1 MNTRARRRLLLAGS
15 ALATLAV
22 LTACGSTGAATPSAR
37 GGSPATAPAATAAA
51 TSPAETSSSRPPVA
65 ITHIHAVA
73 RDPNSGELLLATHE
87 GLFRHVNGELVQN
100 GQVIDLMGFAVAP
113 DGTYYASGHPGA
125 GVDLPQPVGLI
136 TSTDAGR
143 TWRVASRGGQSDFHA
158 LTAGP
163 AAVIG
168 FDGVLR
174 SSTDGT
180 TWTTRTIPAP
190 PRTLAA
196 APTSGT
202 LLATTEA
209 GLLASSDTGS
219 TWRPL
224 SPPGTALLVT
234 WADEKTIVIATT
246 TGQLGVS
253 SDAGATWTLNP
264 TRIGTAE
271 AVHARR
277 GSDGGLE
284 IVVVADSKVLRTLD
298 GGTTTENLLP

>member
-1 MNTRARRRLLLAGS
+1 MSTRARRRLLLAGS
-15 ALATLAV
+15 ALATMAV
-22 LTACGSTGAATPSAR
+22 LTACGSPGTATPSAR
-37 GGSPATAPAATAAA
+37 GGSPAAAPVS
-51 TSPAETSSSRPPVA
+51 SPASASSSRPPVA

-73 RDPNSGELLLATHE
+73 RDPKSGELLLATHE
-87 GLFRHVNGELVQN
+87 GLFRHVNGDLVQN
-100 GQVIDLMGFAVAP
+100 GPVIDLMGFAVAP
-113 DGTYYASGHPGA
+113 DGTYYASGHPGV

-143 TWRVASRGGQSDFHA
+143 SWRVASRGGQSDFHA
-158 LTAGP
+158 LTAGST
-163 AAVIG
+163 AVIG

-180 TWTTRTIPAP
+180 TWTTRSIPAP

-196 APTSGT
+196 APTSGA

-209 GLLASSDTGS
+209 GLLASSDTGA
-219 TWRPL
+219 TWRTL
-224 SPPGTALLVT
+224 STPVTALLVT
-234 WADEKTIVIATT
+234 WADEKTMVIATT

-253 SDAGATWTLNP
+253 SDAGITWTLNP
-264 TRIGTAE
+264 TRVGAAE
-271 AVHARR
+271 ALHAGR
-277 GSDGGLE
+277 GQDGRLE

>member
-1 MNTRARRRLLLAGS
+1 MNTRARRRFLLAGS

-22 LTACGSTGAATPSAR
+22 LTACGSTGTATPSAR
-37 GGSPATAPAATAAA
+37 GGSPAAAPVS
-51 TSPAETSSSRPPVA
+51 SPASASSSRPPVA

-73 RDPNSGELLLATHE
+73 RDPKSGELLLATHE
-87 GLFRHVNGELVQN
+87 GLFRHVNGDLVQN
-100 GQVIDLMGFAVAP
+100 GPVIDLMGFAVAP
-113 DGTYYASGHPGA
+113 DGTYYASGHPGV

-143 TWRVASRGGQSDFHA
+143 SWRVASRGGQSDFHA
-158 LTAGP
+158 LTAGST
-163 AAVIG
+163 AVIG

-180 TWTTRTIPAP
+180 TWTTRSIPAP

-209 GLLASSDTGS
+209 GLLASSDTGA

-253 SDAGATWTLNP
+253 SDAGITWTLNP
-264 TRIGTAE
+264 TRVGAAE
-271 AVHARR
+271 ALHAGR
-277 GSDGGLE
+277 GGL
-284 IVVVADSKVLRTLD
+284 
-298 GGTTTENLLP
+298 GG

>member
-37 GGSPATAPAATAAA
+37 GGSPAAAPVS
-51 TSPAETSSSRPPVA
+51 SPASASSSRPPVA

-73 RDPNSGELLLATHE
+73 RDPKSGELLLATHE
-87 GLFRHVNGELVQN
+87 GLFRHVNGDLVQN
-100 GQVIDLMGFAVAP
+100 GPVIDLMGFAVAP
-113 DGTYYASGHPGA
+113 DGTYYASGHPGV

-143 TWRVASRGGQSDFHA
+143 SWRVASRGGQSDFHA
-158 LTAGP
+158 LTAGST
-163 AAVIG
+163 AVIG

-180 TWTTRTIPAP
+180 TWTTRSIPAP

-196 APTSGT
+196 APTSGA

-209 GLLASSDTGS
+209 GLLASSDTGA

-224 SPPGTALLVT
+224 SPPGTALAVT

-253 SDAGATWTLNP
+253 SDAGATWSLNA
-264 TRIGTAE
+264 TRIGPAE
-271 AVHARR
+271 ALHARR

>member
-22 LTACGSTGAATPSAR
+22 LTACGSTGTATPSAR
-37 GGSPATAPAATAAA
+37 GGSPAAAPVS
-51 TSPAETSSSRPPVA
+51 SPASASSSRPPVA

-73 RDPNSGELLLATHE
+73 RDPKSGELLLATHE
-87 GLFRHVNGELVQN
+87 GLFRHVNGDLVQN
-100 GQVIDLMGFAVAP
+100 GPVIDLMGFAVAP
-113 DGTYYASGHPGA
+113 DGTYYASGHPGV

-143 TWRVASRGGQSDFHA
+143 SWRVASRGGQSDFHA
-158 LTAGP
+158 LTAGST
-163 AAVIG
+163 AVIG

-180 TWTTRTIPAP
+180 TWTTRSIPAP

-196 APTSGT
+196 APTSGA

-209 GLLASSDTGS
+209 GLLASSDTGA
-219 TWRPL
+219 TWRTL
-224 SPPGTALLVT
+224 SPPVTALLVT
-234 WADEKTIVIATT
+234 WADEKTMVIATT

-253 SDAGATWTLNP
+253 SDAGITWTLNP
-264 TRIGTAE
+264 TRVGAAE
-271 AVHARR
+271 ALHAGR
-277 GSDGGLE
+277 GQDGRLE
-284 IVVVADSKVLRTLD
+284 IVVVADGKVLRTLD

>member
-1 MNTRARRRLLLAGS
+1 MNTRARRRFLLAGS

-37 GGSPATAPAATAAA
+37 GGSPAAAPVS
-51 TSPAETSSSRPPVA
+51 SPASASSSRPPVA

-73 RDPNSGELLLATHE
+73 RDPKSGELLLATHE
-87 GLFRHVNGELVQN
+87 GLFRHVNGDLVQN
-100 GQVIDLMGFAVAP
+100 GPVIDLMGFAVAP
-113 DGTYYASGHPGA
+113 DGTYYASGHPGV

-143 TWRVASRGGQSDFHA
+143 SWRVASRGGQSDFHA
-158 LTAGP
+158 LTAGST
-163 AAVIG
+163 AVIG

-180 TWTTRTIPAP
+180 TWTTRSIPAP

-196 APTSGT
+196 APTSGA

-209 GLLASSDTGS
+209 GLLASSDTGA

-224 SPPGTALLVT
+224 SPPGTALAVT

-253 SDAGATWTLNP
+253 SDAGATWSLNA
-264 TRIGTAE
+264 TRIGPAE
-271 AVHARR
+271 ALHARR

>member
-1 MNTRARRRLLLAGS
+1 M
-15 ALATLAV
+15 
-22 LTACGSTGAATPSAR
+22 
-37 GGSPATAPAATAAA
+37 
-51 TSPAETSSSRPPVA
+51 PAEAGEDFLGLGIPA
-65 ITHIHAVA
+65 I
-73 RDPNSGELLLATHE
+73 G
-87 GLFRHVNGELVQN
+87 HVHV
-100 GQVIDLMGFAVAP
+100 
-113 DGTYYASGHPGA
+113 
-125 GVDLPQPVGLI
+125 
-136 TSTDAGR
+136 
-143 TWRVASRGGQSDFHA
+143 
-158 LTAGP
+158 
-163 AAVIG
+163 G

-180 TWTTRTIPAP
+180 TWTTRSIPAP

-224 SPPGTALLVT
+224 SPPGTALAVT

-253 SDAGATWTLNP
+253 SDAGATWSLNA
-264 TRIGTAE
+264 TRIGPAE
-271 AVHARR
+271 ALHARR

>member
-1 MNTRARRRLLLAGS
+1 
-15 ALATLAV
+15 
-22 LTACGSTGAATPSAR
+22 
-37 GGSPATAPAATAAA
+37 
-51 TSPAETSSSRPPVA
+51 VA

-73 RDPNSGELLLATHE
+73 RDPKSGELLLATHE
-87 GLFRHVNGELVQN
+87 GLFRHVNGDLVQN
-100 GQVIDLMGFAVAP
+100 GPVIDLMGFAVAP
-113 DGTYYASGHPGA
+113 DGTYYASGHPGV

-143 TWRVASRGGQSDFHA
+143 SWRVASRGGQSDFHA
-158 LTAGP
+158 LTAGST
-163 AAVIG
+163 AVIG

-224 SPPGTALLVT
+224 SPPGTALAVT

-264 TRIGTAE
+264 TRLGPAE
-271 AVHARR
+271 ALHARR

>member
-1 MNTRARRRLLLAGS
+1 MNTRARRRFLLAGS

-37 GGSPATAPAATAAA
+37 GGSPAAAPVS
-51 TSPAETSSSRPPVA
+51 SPASASSSRPPVA

-73 RDPNSGELLLATHE
+73 RDPKSGELLLATHE
-87 GLFRHVNGELVQN
+87 GLFRHVNGDLVQN
-100 GQVIDLMGFAVAP
+100 GPVIDLMGFAVAP
-113 DGTYYASGHPGA
+113 DGTYYASGHPGV

-143 TWRVASRGGQSDFHA
+143 SWRVASRGGQSDFHA
-158 LTAGP
+158 LTAGST
-163 AAVIG
+163 AVIG

-180 TWTTRTIPAP
+180 TWTTRSIPAP

-224 SPPGTALLVT
+224 SPPGTALAVT

-253 SDAGATWTLNP
+253 SDAGATWSLNA
-264 TRIGTAE
+264 TRIGPAE
-271 AVHARR
+271 ALHARR

>member
-15 ALATLAV
+15 ALATMAV
-22 LTACGSTGAATPSAR
+22 LTACGSPGTATPSAR
-37 GGSPATAPAATAAA
+37 GGSPAAAPVS
-51 TSPAETSSSRPPVA
+51 SPASASSSRPPVV

-73 RDPNSGELLLATHE
+73 RDPKSGELLLATHE
-87 GLFRHVNGELVQN
+87 GLFRHVNGDLVQN
-100 GQVIDLMGFAVAP
+100 GPVIDLMGFAVAP
-113 DGTYYASGHPGA
+113 DGTYYASGHPGV

-143 TWRVASRGGQSDFHA
+143 SWRVASRGGQSDFHA
-158 LTAGP
+158 LTAGST
-163 AAVIG
+163 AVIG

-180 TWTTRTIPAP
+180 TWTTRSIPAP

-196 APTSGT
+196 APTSGA

-209 GLLASSDTGS
+209 GLLASSDTGA
-219 TWRPL
+219 TWRTL

-234 WADEKTIVIATT
+234 WADEKTIVTATT

-253 SDAGATWTLNP
+253 SDAGITWTLNP
-264 TRIGTAE
+264 TRVGAAE
-271 AVHARR
+271 ALHAGR
-277 GSDGGLE
+277 GQDGRLE
-284 IVVVADSKVLRTLD
+284 IVVVADGKVLRTLD
-298 GGTTTENLLP
+298 GGTTTENLLR

>member
-1 MNTRARRRLLLAGS
+1 MNTRARRRFLLAGS

-37 GGSPATAPAATAAA
+37 GGSPAAAPVS
-51 TSPAETSSSRPPVA
+51 SPASASSSRPPVA

-73 RDPNSGELLLATHE
+73 RDPKSGELLLATHE
-87 GLFRHVNGELVQN
+87 GLFRHVNGDLVQN
-100 GQVIDLMGFAVAP
+100 GPVIDLMGFAVAP
-113 DGTYYASGHPGA
+113 DGTYYASGHPGV

-143 TWRVASRGGQSDFHA
+143 SWRVASRGGQSDFHA
-158 LTAGP
+158 LTAGST
-163 AAVIG
+163 AVIG

-180 TWTTRTIPAP
+180 TWTTRSIPAP

-196 APTSGT
+196 APTSGA

-209 GLLASSDTGS
+209 GLLASSDTGA
-219 TWRPL
+219 TWRTL
-224 SPPGTALLVT
+224 SPAVTALLVT
-234 WADEKTIVIATT
+234 WADEKTMVIATT

-253 SDAGATWTLNP
+253 SDAGITWTLNP
-264 TRIGTAE
+264 TRVGAAE
-271 AVHARR
+271 ALHAGR
-277 GSDGGLE
+277 GQDGRLE
-284 IVVVADSKVLRTLD
+284 IVVVADGKVLRTLD

>member
-15 ALATLAV
+15 ALATMAV
-22 LTACGSTGAATPSAR
+22 LTACGSPGTATPSAR
-37 GGSPATAPAATAAA
+37 GGSPAAAPVS
-51 TSPAETSSSRPPVA
+51 SPASASSSRPPVA

-73 RDPNSGELLLATHE
+73 RDPKSGELLLATHE
-87 GLFRHVNGELVQN
+87 GLFRHVNGDLVQN
-100 GQVIDLMGFAVAP
+100 GPVIDLMGFAVAP
-113 DGTYYASGHPGA
+113 DGTYYASGHPGV

-143 TWRVASRGGQSDFHA
+143 SWRVASRGGQSDFHA
-158 LTAGP
+158 LTAGST
-163 AAVIG
+163 AVIG

-271 AVHARR
+271 ALHARR

>member
-1 MNTRARRRLLLAGS
+1 MNTHARRRFLLAGS

-37 GGSPATAPAATAAA
+37 GGSPAAAPVS
-51 TSPAETSSSRPPVA
+51 SPASASSSRPPVA

-73 RDPNSGELLLATHE
+73 RDPKSGELLLATHE
-87 GLFRHVNGELVQN
+87 GLFRHVNGDLVQN
-100 GQVIDLMGFAVAP
+100 GPVIDLMGFAVAP
-113 DGTYYASGHPGA
+113 DGTYYASGHPGV

-143 TWRVASRGGQSDFHA
+143 SWRVASRGGQSDFHA
-158 LTAGP
+158 LTAGST
-163 AAVIG
+163 AVIG

-180 TWTTRTIPAP
+180 TWTTRSIPAP

-196 APTSGT
+196 APTSGA

-209 GLLASSDTGS
+209 GLLASSDTGA
-219 TWRPL
+219 TWRTL
-224 SPPGTALLVT
+224 PPPVTALLVT
-234 WADEKTIVIATT
+234 WADEKTMVIATT

-253 SDAGATWTLNP
+253 SDAGITWTLNP
-264 TRIGTAE
+264 TRVGAAE
-271 AVHARR
+271 ALHAGR
-277 GSDGGLE
+277 GQDGRLE
-284 IVVVADSKVLRTLD
+284 IVVVADGKVLRTLD

>member
-1 MNTRARRRLLLAGS
+1 MNTRARRRFLLAGS

-37 GGSPATAPAATAAA
+37 GGSPAAAPVS
-51 TSPAETSSSRPPVA
+51 SPASASSSRPPVA

-73 RDPNSGELLLATHE
+73 RDPKSGELLLATHE
-87 GLFRHVNGELVQN
+87 GLFRHVNGDLVQN
-100 GQVIDLMGFAVAP
+100 GPVIDLMGFAVAP
-113 DGTYYASGHPGA
+113 DGTYYASGHPGV

-143 TWRVASRGGQSDFHA
+143 SWRVASRGGQSDFHA
-158 LTAGP
+158 LTAGST
-163 AAVIG
+163 AVIG

-180 TWTTRTIPAP
+180 TWTTRSIPAP

-196 APTSGT
+196 APTSGA

-209 GLLASSDTGS
+209 GLLASSDTGA
-219 TWRPL
+219 TWRTL
-224 SPPGTALLVT
+224 SPAVTALLVT
-234 WADEKTIVIATT
+234 WADEKTMVIATT

-253 SDAGATWTLNP
+253 SDAGATWSLNP
-264 TRIGTAE
+264 TRVGAAE
-271 AVHARR
+271 ALHAGR
-277 GSDGGLE
+277 GQDGRLE
-284 IVVVADSKVLRTLD
+284 IVVVADGKVLRTLD

>member
-1 MNTRARRRLLLAGS
+1 MNTRARRRFLLAGS

-37 GGSPATAPAATAAA
+37 GGSPAAAPVS
-51 TSPAETSSSRPPVA
+51 SPASASSSRPPVA

-73 RDPNSGELLLATHE
+73 RDPKSGELLLATHE
-87 GLFRHVNGELVQN
+87 GLFRHVNGDLVQN
-100 GQVIDLMGFAVAP
+100 GPVIDLMGFAVAP
-113 DGTYYASGHPGA
+113 DGTYYASGHPGV

-143 TWRVASRGGQSDFHA
+143 SWRVASRGGQSDFHA
-158 LTAGP
+158 LTAGST
-163 AAVIG
+163 AVIG

-180 TWTTRTIPAP
+180 TWTTRSIPAP

-196 APTSGT
+196 APTSGA

-209 GLLASSDTGS
+209 GLLASSDTGA

-224 SPPGTALLVT
+224 SPPGTALAVT

-253 SDAGATWTLNP
+253 SDAGATWSLNA
-264 TRIGTAE
+264 TRIGPAE
-271 AVHARR
+271 ALHARR

-284 IVVVADSKVLRTLD
+284 IVVVADGKVLRTLD

>member
-1 MNTRARRRLLLAGS
+1 MSIHTRRRVLVAGS

-22 LTACGSTGAATPSAR
+22 LTACGSAGAATRSSS
-37 GGSPATAPAATAAA
+37 GGSPAAAPVS
-51 TSPAETSSSRPPVA
+51 SPASASSSRPPVV
-65 ITHIHAVA
+65 ITHIHAVT
-73 RDPNSGELLLATHE
+73 RDPKSGDLLLATHE
-87 GLFRHVNGELVQN
+87 GLFRHINGDLVQN
-100 GQVIDLMGFAVAP
+100 GPVIDLMGFAVAP
-113 DGTYYASGHPGA
+113 DGTYYASGHPGV

-136 TSTDAGR
+136 TSTDTGR

-163 AAVIG
+163 AAVVG
-168 FDGVLR
+168 FDGTLR
-174 SSTDGT
+174 SNTDGT
-180 TWTTRTIPAP
+180 TWTTRSISAP

-196 APTSGT
+196 APTSGV

-209 GLLASSDTGS
+209 GLLASSDTGA
-219 TWRPL
+219 TWRTL

-253 SDAGATWTLNP
+253 CDAGVTWTLNP
-264 TRIGTAE
+264 TRVGTAE
-271 AVHARR
+271 ALHAGR
-277 GSDGGLE
+277 GTDGRLE
-284 IVVVADSKVLRTLD
+284 IVVVADGKVLRTLD

>member
-1 MNTRARRRLLLAGS
+1 MNTRARRRFLLAGS

-22 LTACGSTGAATPSAR
+22 LTACGSTGTATPSAR
-37 GGSPATAPAATAAA
+37 GGSPAAAPVS
-51 TSPAETSSSRPPVA
+51 SPASASSSRPPVA

-73 RDPNSGELLLATHE
+73 RDPKSGELLLATHE
-87 GLFRHVNGELVQN
+87 GLFRHVNGDLVQN
-100 GQVIDLMGFAVAP
+100 GPVIDLMGFAVAP
-113 DGTYYASGHPGA
+113 DGTYYASGHPGV

-143 TWRVASRGGQSDFHA
+143 SWRVASRGGQSDFHA
-158 LTAGP
+158 LTAGST
-163 AAVIG
+163 AVIG

-180 TWTTRTIPAP
+180 TWTTRSIPAP

-264 TRIGTAE
+264 TRIGPAE
-271 AVHARR
+271 ALHARR

>member
-1 MNTRARRRLLLAGS
+1 MNTRARRRFLLAGS

-37 GGSPATAPAATAAA
+37 GGSPAAAPVS
-51 TSPAETSSSRPPVA
+51 SPASASSSRPPVA

-73 RDPNSGELLLATHE
+73 RDPKSGELLLATHE
-87 GLFRHVNGELVQN
+87 GLFRHVNGDLVQN
-100 GQVIDLMGFAVAP
+100 GPVIDLMGFAVAP
-113 DGTYYASGHPGA
+113 DGTYYASGHPGV

-143 TWRVASRGGQSDFHA
+143 SWRVASRGGQSDFHA
-158 LTAGP
+158 LTAGST
-163 AAVIG
+163 AVIG

-180 TWTTRTIPAP
+180 TWTTRSIPAP

-209 GLLASSDTGS
+209 GLLASSDTGA

-224 SPPGTALLVT
+224 SPPGTALAVT

-253 SDAGATWTLNP
+253 SDAGATWSLNA
-264 TRIGTAE
+264 TRIGPAE
-271 AVHARR
+271 ALHARR

>member
-1 MNTRARRRLLLAGS
+1 MNTRARRRFLLAGS

-37 GGSPATAPAATAAA
+37 GGSPAAAPVS
-51 TSPAETSSSRPPVA
+51 SPASASSSRPPVA

-73 RDPNSGELLLATHE
+73 RDPKSGELLLATHE
-87 GLFRHVNGELVQN
+87 GLFRHVNGDLVQN
-100 GQVIDLMGFAVAP
+100 GPVIDLMGFAVAP
-113 DGTYYASGHPGA
+113 DGTYYASGHPGV

-143 TWRVASRGGQSDFHA
+143 SWRVASRGGQSDFHA
-158 LTAGP
+158 LTAGST
-163 AAVIG
+163 AVIG

-180 TWTTRTIPAP
+180 TWTTRSIPAP

-196 APTSGT
+196 APTSGA

-209 GLLASSDTGS
+209 GLLASSDTGA
-219 TWRPL
+219 TWRTL
-224 SPPGTALLVT
+224 SPPVTALLVT
-234 WADEKTIVIATT
+234 WADEKTMVIATT

-253 SDAGATWTLNP
+253 SDAGITWTLNP
-264 TRIGTAE
+264 TRVGAAE
-271 AVHARR
+271 ALHAGR
-277 GSDGGLE
+277 GQDGRLE
-284 IVVVADSKVLRTLD
+284 IVVVADGKVLRTLD